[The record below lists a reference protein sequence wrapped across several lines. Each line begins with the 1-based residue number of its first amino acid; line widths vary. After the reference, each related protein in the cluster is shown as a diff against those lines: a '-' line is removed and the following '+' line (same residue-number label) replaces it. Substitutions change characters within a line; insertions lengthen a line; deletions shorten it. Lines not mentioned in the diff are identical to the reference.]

1 MQQTTPCG
9 YFFNISSDGPVTIP
23 QDVSAHTVTEN
34 ISATKQHIAKAE
46 NGTQNDASDQRTPNC
61 YGGIK
66 GKIPSCIAKYE
77 LFSYLCAPK
86 RSSGRIRAHS
96 SVGQSSGLIIRR
108 SWDHAPLGP
117 QKKRLRIAVT
127 SFFAL
132 FGSGVIPASPRRRP
146 AFRRW
151 RPFRRTIPRRVSVR
165 T

>member
-1 MQQTTPCG
+1 MEMCPTTH
-9 YFFNISSDGPVTIP
+9 SD
-23 QDVSAHTVTEN
+23 AH
-34 ISATKQHIAKAE
+34 
-46 NGTQNDASDQRTPNC
+46 
-61 YGGIK
+61 
-66 GKIPSCIAKYE
+66 
-77 LFSYLCAPK
+77 L
-86 RSSGRIRAHS
+86 AHS

-132 FGSGVIPASPRRRP
+132 FGNGVIPASPRRRP

-151 RPFRRTIPRRVSVR
+151 RPFRRTIPRRVSAR

>member
-117 QKKRLRIAVT
+117 PENPAANEFAAGFLFSTGGRFSPVFFVSLPANKKKRLWNSKVPCT
-127 SFFAL
+127 K
-132 FGSGVIPASPRRRP
+132 
-146 AFRRW
+146 
-151 RPFRRTIPRRVSVR
+151 
-165 T
+165 

>member
-1 MQQTTPCG
+1 MDDYYKIRIYLQQTTPCG

-117 QKKRLRIAVT
+117 QEIKDLQKCRSFSFCLFTSVLRR
-127 SFFAL
+127 FE
-132 FGSGVIPASPRRRP
+132 
-146 AFRRW
+146 
-151 RPFRRTIPRRVSVR
+151 RVV
-165 T
+165 